1 VFSSDLPGVNPA
13 TLNGMIIYYRLMTK
27 WSGLGDSTELSR
39 MWLSHSCYK
48 VKFLSFFFKG
58 IYGSEKKKELIGKIE
73 SDLRHLFDCYV
84 ESAAHDNFNTNY
96 NQPPLLINVDQHE
109 ENPAMLLASQF
120 SMHLEEFESRE
131 SNSELSRYLT
141 ENCEKITDDFDLL
154 LWWRRNSSKYP
165 ILSKLAKDIL
175 AVPVSTIASE
185 STFSTGGRI
194 LDSFRTSLSATTV
207 EALICTQSWLRSP
220 AGPVN
225 IIKTLEE
232 IEAYED
238 IQEGIVI

>member
-1 VFSSDLPGVNPA
+1 
-13 TLNGMIIYYRLMTK
+13 
-27 WSGLGDSTELSR
+27 
-39 MWLSHSCYK
+39 
-48 VKFLSFFFKG
+48 
-58 IYGSEKKKELIGKIE
+58 
-73 SDLRHLFDCYV
+73 
-84 ESAAHDNFNTNY
+84 
-96 NQPPLLINVDQHE
+96 
-109 ENPAMLLASQF
+109 
-120 SMHLEEFESRE
+120 
-131 SNSELSRYLT
+131 
-141 ENCEKITDDFDLL
+141 
-154 LWWRRNSSKYP
+154 
-165 ILSKLAKDIL
+165 LAKDIL

-220 AGPVN
+220 AGPVD